1 MNFGS
6 QILILNAVEFFAA
19 LNNTCISD
27 RTIVLLILYN
37 NSLKNFASPQ
47 GIWIFHCSL
56 FTFLFT

>member
-1 MNFGS
+1 MSIGLK
-6 QILILNAVEFFAA
+6 ILISDAVEFFAA

-37 NSLKNFASPQ
+37 NSLQNFVSPQ